1 MKIEYIQKGDYLLP
15 NLTLESDENYGR
27 FGKYGILRLHFIK
40 ENKKAFYMSLL
51 IKNKLK
57 YHLKNINDMA
67 ESRLETLMNNYKK
80 SDKRLSEKSKELNQI
95 EWVQLMNNYK
105 NMAEEI
111 VLKEIVYD

>member
-1 MKIEYIQKGDYLLP
+1 MKIEYIKKGDYLLP
-15 NLTLESDENYGR
+15 NLTLESDEDYGG

-80 SDKRLSEKSKELNQI
+80 VIKDYLKKVKNLIKLNGY
-95 EWVQLMNNYK
+95 N
-105 NMAEEI
+105 
-111 VLKEIVYD
+111 